1 MLVLDCI
8 TSLIYCG
15 LAQHSKTLTVTSTAY
30 SIHIYEYNCRCDR
43 ADAAGKLLADV
54 LLQREQGLRP
64 VTLIGSSLGGRL
76 IFSCL
81 EEMTRRHTL
90 WQQQQQQQQQAK
102 ADSSASTSTGGSSSG
117 FMSKAKRLW
126 SSDTSGSSSDKN
138 SDACCAAGIIENVVL
153 LGAPVTT
160 RYTTYICYT
169 HCLTSSVQR
178 IDTAVRLVSYS
189 TSAFALEL

>member
-1 MLVLDCI
+1 VHIAASVLCGFYRTI
-8 TSLIYCG
+8 LECCG
-15 LAQHSKTLTVTSTAY
+15 LTEQDSSSLTTTRSLCLTNAYLYVIISTHY
-30 SIHIYEYNCRCDR
+30 CCRCDR

-90 WQQQQQQQQQAK
+90 WQQQQQAK
-102 ADSSASTSTGGSSSG
+102 ADSSSASSGSSSG
-117 FMSKAKRLW
+117 FMSKAKGLW
-126 SSDTSGSSSDKN
+126 SNSDTSSGSSSDKH

-160 RYTTYICYT
+160 R
-169 HCLTSSVQR
+169 
-178 IDTAVRLVSYS
+178 
-189 TSAFALEL
+189 

>member
-1 MLVLDCI
+1 LWL
-8 TSLIYCG
+8 TTAHAIYIVGTHYC
-15 LAQHSKTLTVTSTAY
+15 Y
-30 SIHIYEYNCRCDR
+30 YRCDR
-43 ADAAGKLLADV
+43 AEAAGKLLADV

-90 WQQQQQQQQQAK
+90 WQQQQQQQQQQAGG
-102 ADSSASTSTGGSSSG
+102 SSASSGSSSG
-117 FMSKAKRLW
+117 FMSKAKGLW
-126 SSDTSGSSSDKN
+126 STSDASSGSSSDKN

-160 RYTTYICYT
+160 R
-169 HCLTSSVQR
+169 
-178 IDTAVRLVSYS
+178 
-189 TSAFALEL
+189 